1 MTIGI
6 EFPEGINS
14 FKKGIIEK
22 SENINELRRLISIEC
37 KKDMRIKLIDG
48 KNKVNNDIDQ
58 AQTTEKDET
67 LGIGI
72 NVNIID

>member
-22 SENINELRRLISIEC
+22 SENINELRRLISI
-37 KKDMRIKLIDG
+37 DG